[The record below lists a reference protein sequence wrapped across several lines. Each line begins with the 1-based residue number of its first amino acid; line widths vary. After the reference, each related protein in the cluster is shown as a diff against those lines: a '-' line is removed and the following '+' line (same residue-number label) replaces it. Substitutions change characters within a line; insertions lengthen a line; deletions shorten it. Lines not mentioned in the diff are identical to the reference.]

1 MKPIQILTIILTLT
15 ALYIK
20 GGKLLKEIRNKN
32 KGGIVAE
39 SVLFVLILGIGV
51 FLIFFL
57 TP

>member
-1 MKPIQILTIILTLT
+1 MKPIQILMIIVTLT

-20 GGKLLKEIRNKN
+20 GGKLLKEIQSKN
-32 KGGIVAE
+32 KGGIMAE
-39 SVLFVLILGIGV
+39 SVLFALILGLGV